1 MADGT
6 AALLGVAMLAAGVVY
21 GTDAFFALVGRAALA
36 RSGDAALVEVVGS
49 LHAVAD
55 RRMPVVG
62 ATALGSTLAYAL
74 SAGSGSAS
82 GRLALVALVALAAHL
97 ALYLAVAKPI
107 NARLTAAAAALAAHG
122 GEVPAEARA
131 WQRRWDRVIV
141 PRAALLAVAVGA
153 LTGAALAR

>member
-6 AALLGVAMLAAGVVY
+6 AALLGVAVLAAGVVY

-74 SAGSGSAS
+74 AAGSGSAS
-82 GRLALVALVALAAHL
+82 GRLALVALAAHL

-131 WQRRWDRVIV
+131 WQRQWDRVIA